1 MKRKKIFNSHH
12 NPMNQP
18 YSTQFYL
25 YLSEINNQPD
35 CHFEIHSLKKAILK
49 LSTLAYLAFV
59 EIEMD
64 SAIKNKS
71 YAIADSGLDCLDMIL
86 FSLINIGLTKLHACD
101 EMKHICNQIV
111 DLPNLDIELVKL
123 SLIEL

>member
-1 MKRKKIFNSHH
+1 
-12 NPMNQP
+12 MNQT
-18 YSTQFYL
+18 YYTQFYL
-25 YLSEINNQPD
+25 YLSEINNQS
-35 CHFEIHSLKKAILK
+35 HSNFEIHSLKKRILK
-49 LSTLAYLAFV
+49 LSTLAYLAFA

-71 YAIADSGLDCLDMIL
+71 HVIADSGLDCLDMIL

-111 DLPNLDIELVKL
+111 DLTNLDIELVKL